1 MKIKF
6 VTIGQETQTERK
18 SRVQMTC
25 RTSLGIFN
33 LDFVPI
39 EALIFLSIFLD
50 LLA

>member
-1 MKIKF
+1 MEIKF
-6 VTIGQETQTERK
+6 VIIGQETQIERK

-25 RTSLGIFN
+25 RTSLGTVN

-39 EALIFLSIFLD
+39 EALIFLLIFLD

>member
-6 VTIGQETQTERK
+6 VTIGQETQTEWK

-25 RTSLGIFN
+25 RSSLGTFN
-33 LDFVPI
+33 LDFVAI